1 MFQRLNKRETTIS
14 VVFLAALLTGLWLPT
29 RIIVSTSESLDH
41 RIFFMVGHDI
51 GKIKDGD
58 YLVFRHAHSTFIR
71 PGLSRKEHLFTKQV
85 GCSPGER
92 LRRDENSR
100 FICDRRLLGKAL
112 VQDSKGRN
120 LPQFSFNGPV
130 PKNHFFMVG
139 THPRSFDSK
148 YFGFIYADEIKY
160 KALPLW

>member
-1 MFQRLNKRETTIS
+1 MKLNTREKTIA

-29 RIIVSTSESLDH
+29 RIIVSTSDSLDH

-58 YLVFRHAHSTFIR
+58 YLIFRRARAPFIR
-71 PGLSRKEHLFTKQV
+71 PGLSRNENLFTKQV

-92 LRRDENSR
+92 LRRDEASR
-100 FICDRRLLGKAL
+100 FICDRRPLGKAL
-112 VQDSKGRN
+112 TQDSKGRD
-120 LPQFSFNGPV
+120 LPQFWFNGPV
-130 PKNHFFMVG
+130 PENHFFMVG

-148 YFGFIYADEIKY
+148 YFGFIHADEIKY